1 MITNTANTIPTMV
14 DNTFLKKDF
23 IVIFFEL
30 IKIINF
36 REASYTFLLYLRTL
50 KINMNI
56 VFLQLGSNLGNR
68 ESLLQNAITEIE
80 NRVGRVIEKSK
91 VYEST
96 PWRVEGQENY
106 LNQILKVKTELLAD
120 DVLVTILDVEKEL
133 GRVRL
138 EKWGERLIDIDI
150 IFYNDA
156 IIETP
161 QLCVPH
167 KHMHERMFVLTP
179 LHDIAPDVVHPKYNK
194 TVVELL
200 EQCRDTELVKEY
212 AL

>member
-1 MITNTANTIPTMV
+1 
-14 DNTFLKKDF
+14 
-23 IVIFFEL
+23 
-30 IKIINF
+30 
-36 REASYTFLLYLRTL
+36 
-50 KINMNI
+50 MNI

-68 ESLLQNAITEIE
+68 ELLLQDAVLAIED
-80 NRVGRVIEKSK
+80 RVGPVVEKSRI
-91 VYEST
+91 YEST

-106 LNQILKVKTELLAD
+106 LNLIVKVKTELMAD
-120 DVLVTILDVEKEL
+120 DVLSTILDIEQKL
-133 GRVRL
+133 GRIRI

-150 IFYNDA
+150 IFYNDE

-179 LHDIAPDVVHPKYNK
+179 LDNIAPDMVHPKYNK
-194 TVVELL
+194 TVEDLL
-200 EQCRDTELVKEY
+200 KECTDTQLVKEY